1 MMDAPNGMETHV
13 FNAHKDGFSILR
25 VSARQSVINVLPG
38 IAMETA

>member
-13 FNAHKDGFSILR
+13 FNAPKDGFLIPR
-25 VSARQSVINVLPG
+25 GSARQSAINVLLG